1 MLDALLPA
9 AEALLADKG
18 LKGADVLR
26 SWLSFYGFLGLIGL
40 FRI

>member
-26 SWLSFYGFLGLIGL
+26 SWAFLYGLLGFIGL
-40 FRI
+40 